1 MIKKW
6 SLIMT
11 LVLGV
16 MLVFSQSV
24 FAFSDIQGD
33 PAEAKIIALQKA
45 GIISGLD
52 DNTFDPKGK
61 VTTAAGVHMLVKGLE
76 LNLDRLRFIKEPKAS
91 DSFDNVPND
100 AWYAPSMIAAIHNGI
115 PLTRDIQPQSILTRE
130 AFAAYLF
137 GALMTKMNYVSTMIW
152 LEIKDQD
159 EISKDKTIAVQ
170 ELVKSKIAPLENG
183 SFRPKAEITRSEAA
197 DMLYNTMQFIKDNP
211 NLGEQ
216 PTTPAPAAHEE
227 VTVTSVAVNA
237 DVNKIVLSRGTK
249 PNTGYGIK
257 IVGVDFT
264 SEGQATI
271 RYSLQNPEPH
281 HMYAQ
286 VLTEPKAETYVSSAY
301 KVTAEQQ

>member
-16 MLVFSQSV
+16 MLVCSQSV

-52 DNTFDPKGK
+52 DKTFDPKGK
-61 VTTAAGVHMLVKGLE
+61 VTTAAGVHLLVKGLD

-115 PLTRDIQPQSILTRE
+115 PLTRDLQPQSTLTRE

-137 GALMTKMNYVSTMIW
+137 GALTTKVNYVSTMIW
-152 LEIKDQD
+152 VEIKDQD
-159 EISKDKTIAVQ
+159 
-170 ELVKSKIAPLENG
+170 VKSKIAPLENG

-197 DMLYNTMQFIKDNP
+197 DMLYNAIQFIKDNP

-216 PTTPAPAAHEE
+216 PTTPAPEGSEE
-227 VTVTSVAVNA
+227 VTVASVAVNA

-249 PNTGYGIK
+249 PNAGYGIK
-257 IVGVDFT
+257 IVSVDFT

-271 RYSLQNPEPH
+271 RYTLQNPEPD

-286 VLTEPKAETYVSSAY
+286 VITEPKAETYVSSAY
-301 KVTAEQQ
+301 KVTAKQL

>member
-16 MLVFSQSV
+16 MLVCGESV

-33 PAEAKIIALQKA
+33 PAEAKITALQKA

-61 VTTAAGVHMLVKGLE
+61 VSTAAGVQMLVKGLN
-76 LNLDRLRFIKEPKAS
+76 LNLDAIRFIKKPKAS
-91 DSFDNVPND
+91 DSFDNVPDD

-115 PLTRDIQPQSILTRE
+115 PLTRDSQPQSALTRE
-130 AFAAYLF
+130 TFAAYLF
-137 GALMTKMNYVSTMIW
+137 GALTTKVNYVSTMNW
-152 LEIKDQD
+152 VEVKDQN

-170 ELVKSKIAPLENG
+170 EVVKSKIASLENG

-197 DMLYNTMQFIKDNP
+197 DMIYNVMQFIKDNP
-211 NLGEQ
+211 NLGVQ
-216 PTTPAPAAHEE
+216 PTTPGPAVSDE

-237 DVNKIVLSRGTK
+237 DVNKIVLSRGSK
-249 PNTGYGIK
+249 PNSGYGIK
-257 IVGVDFT
+257 IVGVVFT
-264 SEGQATI
+264 SEGEATI
-271 RYSLQNPEPH
+271 RYTLQNPEPG

-286 VLTEPKAETYVSSAY
+286 VITEPKAETYISSAY
-301 KVTAEQQ
+301 KVTAKQQ

>member
-16 MLVFSQSV
+16 MLVCSQSV

-52 DNTFDPKGK
+52 DKTFDPKGK
-61 VTTAAGVHMLVKGLE
+61 VTTAAGVHLLVKGLD

-115 PLTRDIQPQSILTRE
+115 RLTRDLQPQSTLTRE

-137 GALMTKMNYVSTMIW
+137 GALTTKVNYVSTMIW
-152 LEIKDQD
+152 VEIKDQD

-170 ELVKSKIAPLENG
+170 EVVKSKIAPLENG

-197 DMLYNTMQFIKDNP
+197 DMLYNAIQFIKDNP

-216 PTTPAPAAHEE
+216 PTTPAPEGSD
-227 VTVTSVAVNA
+227 VTVASVAVNA

-249 PNTGYGIK
+249 PNAGYGIK
-257 IVGVDFT
+257 IVSVDFS

-271 RYSLQNPEPH
+271 RYTLQNPEPD

-286 VLTEPKAETYVSSAY
+286 VITEPKAETYVSSAY
-301 KVTAEQQ
+301 KVTAKQL